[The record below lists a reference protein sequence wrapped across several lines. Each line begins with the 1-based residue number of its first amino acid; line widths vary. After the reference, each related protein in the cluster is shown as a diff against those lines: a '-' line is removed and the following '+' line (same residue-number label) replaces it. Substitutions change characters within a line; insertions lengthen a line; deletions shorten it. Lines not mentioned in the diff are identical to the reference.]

1 MQSKVTYSFFYDSA
15 SRWPDLLRKGSDEL
29 GFQGEDEND
38 GNGSGGCHSNGGGV
52 NRRRWSRWVSS
63 ENEVVLGFAIVIDEF
78 HGYARVSSEKDLIVC
93 NGKGSA
99 LMKM

>member
-52 NRRRWSRWVSS
+52 NRRR
-63 ENEVVLGFAIVIDEF
+63 
-78 HGYARVSSEKDLIVC
+78 
-93 NGKGSA
+93 
-99 LMKM
+99 